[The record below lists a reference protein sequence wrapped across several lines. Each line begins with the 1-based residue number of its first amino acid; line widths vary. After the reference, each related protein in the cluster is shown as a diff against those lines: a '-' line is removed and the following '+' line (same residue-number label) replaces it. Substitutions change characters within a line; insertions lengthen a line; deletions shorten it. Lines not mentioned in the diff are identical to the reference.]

1 MLKNKNSLNVK
12 SCNFEDEVNEQ
23 VNIKLIDN
31 ESDIFFE
38 KNLNQSNFM
47 KKWSGTV
54 ICILIFTLL
63 VLKLN
68 DSKDDYLEQFIVL

>member
-1 MLKNKNSLNVK
+1 MLKNKNSLHVK
-12 SCNFEDEVNEQ
+12 SCNFEDEVNKQ

-31 ESDIFFE
+31 ESDMIFE

-47 KKWSGTV
+47 KKWSGAV
-54 ICILIFTLL
+54 ICILIFTHF

-68 DSKDDYLEQFIVL
+68 DSKDDYIEQFIDL

>member
-12 SCNFEDEVNEQ
+12 LCNFEDEVNEQ

-31 ESDIFFE
+31 ESDIIFE

-47 KKWSGTV
+47 KKWS
-54 ICILIFTLL
+54 
-63 VLKLN
+63 
-68 DSKDDYLEQFIVL
+68 